1 MSKKKFIR
9 PLGERILVKPL
20 EHENKSAGGIILGGE
35 ETVISSNKGTVLAI
49 GKAVEDVLVNDIVM
63 YGPNSGM
70 LIKGDDSEEYIIIR
84 EKDIQGVIE

>member
-9 PLGERILVKPL
+9 PLGERVLVKPL
-20 EHENKSAGGIILGGE
+20 EHENKSSGGIILGGE

-49 GKAVEDVLVNDIVM
+49 GKAVEDILVNDIVM

-70 LIKGDDSEEYIIIR
+70 IIKDGSEEYIIIR